1 MIGKDCMED
10 KTIGEM
16 ISTQQYYLNLN
27 KNKGINI
34 LITKFSSGELYF
46 SIYDNRSEIESDC
59 SIEQLKGLADF
70 LYDTIGEN

>member
-1 MIGKDCMED
+1 MED
-10 KTIGEM
+10 KTIGEI
-16 ISTQQYYLNLN
+16 ISIQQYYLNLN

-46 SIYDNRSEIESDC
+46 SIYDNRSEIESDS

-70 LYDTIGEN
+70 LYDTIGENK

>member
-1 MIGKDCMED
+1 MIQ
-10 KTIGEM
+10 
-16 ISTQQYYLNLN
+16 TQQYHLD
-27 KNKGINI
+27 KNKKINI

-70 LYDTIGEN
+70 LYETIGEKK

>member
-1 MIGKDCMED
+1 MIL
-10 KTIGEM
+10 
-16 ISTQQYYLNLN
+16 TQQYYLNLN
-27 KNKGINI
+27 KNKRINI

-70 LYDTIGEN
+70 IYETIEEKK

>member
-16 ISTQQYYLNLN
+16 ISTQQYYLD
-27 KNKGINI
+27 KNKRINI

-70 LYDTIGEN
+70 IYKYLENK

>member
-1 MIGKDCMED
+1 MED

-16 ISTQQYYLNLN
+16 ISTQQYYLD
-27 KNKGINI
+27 KNKRINI

-70 LYDTIGEN
+70 IYKYLENK